1 MIINVV
7 VVLVSPPKMS
17 LRMPVRTEKHV
28 ELICAV
34 SIEGFLTSLSY
45 NVMLVIVCSYYAFKT
60 RMLPD
65 NFNESRYISFCVY
78 TTLVIWL
85 AFVPSYFTTS
95 KSYSQAIFLACALIL
110 NASVALLCLFA
121 PKIYAVCKGSD
132 AIALHQRAKN
142 GCLGHGFVV
151 GGNLNEGGTASPDPN
166 AREEVSTECQ
176 ATASGNGDLV
186 SATLSC
192 TTDTSGL

>member
-1 MIINVV
+1 
-7 VVLVSPPKMS
+7 
-17 LRMPVRTEKHV
+17 MPIRTEKHV
-28 ELICAV
+28 ELTCAV
-34 SIEGFLTSLSY
+34 SVEGFLTSLSY

-95 KSYSQAIFLACALIL
+95 RPYYQAIALSSALIL

-121 PKIYAVCKGSD
+121 PKIYAVCRGS
-132 AIALHQRAKN
+132 ASIPFNHGAKKR
-142 GCLGHGFVV
+142 CLGHGFVFD
-151 GGNLNEGGTASPDPN
+151 GGLNQGNAASSDPN
-166 AREEVSTECQ
+166 EREEESTECQ

-186 SATLSC
+186 SASLSC